1 MTKQRLKAS
10 KRTFLSEF
18 DEDSEIDQFD
28 TDIAS
33 ANNNK
38 KRKFRRY
45 FTDDEGQKN
54 FRKLKMEKISEEN
67 EKLD

>member
-33 ANNNK
+33 ANNN
-38 KRKFRRY
+38 
-45 FTDDEGQKN
+45 
-54 FRKLKMEKISEEN
+54 
-67 EKLD
+67 